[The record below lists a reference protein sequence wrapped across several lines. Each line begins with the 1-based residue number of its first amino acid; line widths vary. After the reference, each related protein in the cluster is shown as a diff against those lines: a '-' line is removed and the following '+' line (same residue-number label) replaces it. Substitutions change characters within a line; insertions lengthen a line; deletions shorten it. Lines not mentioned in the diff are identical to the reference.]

1 MTEIVAGQ
9 ARPVHPLLPTACFV
23 VREVVHLWSRL
34 RGRLGSAAAAA
45 EVMLVA
51 FRVL

>member
-34 RGRLGSAAAAA
+34 RGRLGSAAAA